1 MQQRAVGVL
10 ADAAEVSP
18 SSLHPR
24 RHTPSTTRTPPPR
37 PRRRRHRIGVRAV
50 PDRETQVMLGYQR
63 RTRRLVID
71 REGHHLHPHLGK
83 RAVLAVAHQLHAL
96 QHTVSPGERLR
107 LITTRSELLDELAR
121 RDPERFQRWLDSGAR
136 AASDPARFLTHL
148 HHTPPC
154 PTNTANR
161 DRRFT
166 VRLHSRRRHRHCAD
180 GPQRR

>member
-1 MQQRAVGVL
+1 LVTSAALVASSSTERATTF
-10 ADAAEVSP
+10 
-18 SSLHPR
+18 
-24 RHTPSTTRTPPPR
+24 TPTSASELCWRWRTSF
-37 PRRRRHRIGVRAV
+37 
-50 PDRETQVMLGYQR
+50 T
-63 RTRRLVID
+63 
-71 REGHHLHPHLGK
+71 
-83 RAVLAVAHQLHAL
+83 AL

-107 LITTRSELLDELAR
+107 LITSRSELLDELAR